1 MKNALYL
8 FIILLITTSVFSYE
22 TTAEEILRKMDE
34 NYITETRIAT
44 MKMVV
49 HGRRNS
55 RTVEMKTFSIGTEKS
70 FTEYLSPARE
80 RGTKMLKLDDNLW
93 IYSPTTDRIIKIS
106 GHMLHQ
112 SVMGSDLSYED
123 LMSEDRLLEDYT
135 AKIINELNFSE
146 RDCWE
151 LYLLGNKNDLAY
163 AKRVIIVDKE
173 TFLPLKQELYGL
185 SGTLLKE
192 IITKESFKI
201 ENRWYPKHFVFR
213 DVLKGGKGTEIFFNS
228 IEINVDIPKNKFS
241 KASLRK

>member
-1 MKNALYL
+1 MRKPF
-8 FIILLITTSVFSYE
+8 FIFILLLITNSVFSNE
-22 TTAEEILRKMDE
+22 ISAEEILKKMDE
-34 NYITETRIAT
+34 NYVTETRVAT

-55 RTVEMKTFSIGTEKS
+55 RTIEMKSYSQGTENS

-80 RGTKMLKLDDNLW
+80 RGTKMLKLENNLW

-123 LMSEDRLLEDYT
+123 LMDEDELLDDYT
-135 AKIINELNFSE
+135 AKVTNELTFKGN
-146 RDCWE
+146 DCWE
-151 LYLLGNKNDLAY
+151 LYLLGKKNDLAY
-163 AKRVIIVDKE
+163 AKRIILVDKE
-173 TFLPLKQELYGL
+173 KFLPLKQELYGL

-192 IITKESFKI
+192 IIVEEAFKI
-201 ENRWYPKHFVFR
+201 DNRWYPKHLIFR
-213 DVLKGGKGTEIFFNS
+213 DVLKKSKGTEIFFDS
-228 IEINVDIPKNKFS
+228 IEINVDIPKSKLS